1 MQKVISFRD
10 AGGELYDIPEEE
22 AEAFLADRPE
32 ARPVRVFRDASGA
45 LYDIPEEESEA
56 FQAEMPQAEPV
67 RSVRTAD
74 GEVFDVPDSEREAF
88 LAGYRTEPEFQ
99 ADREAV
105 RARVQAQ
112 AAPEQSVAGAAAR
125 GAVEGFGR
133 GLAAGAME
141 LGGVIAE
148 GTAGAI
154 MRPAA
159 RLLGAAGV
167 PGMENYIT
175 ESKRQEAELRARAE
189 EMRGTDQPPESVLD
203 QMNRGW
209 GAGGVRQAGGLLT
222 GIGLLG
228 AAAPTLGAATLPAL
242 GAVQAYGQGGG
253 PKEMLEGAVGG
264 AARQV
269 VLGGAQVLPPL
280 GAAAAG
286 AGGFA
291 AIGALEGER
300 GEELMIDAL
309 MGGACKCEETK

>member
-10 AGGELYDIPEEE
+10 AGGELYDIPEDE

-32 ARPVRVFRDASGA
+32 ARPVRVFRDADGA
-45 LYDIPEEESEA
+45 LYDIPEAEAEA
-56 FQAEMPQAEPV
+56 FTRARPQAEPV

-74 GEVFDVPDSEREAF
+74 GEIFDVPDSEREAF

-167 PGMENYIT
+167 PGMENYIA
-175 ESKRQEAELRARAE
+175 ESSGRPNCARAE
-189 EMRGTDQPPESVLD
+189 EMRGTTS
-203 QMNRGW
+203 RRR
-209 GAGGVRQAGGLLT
+209 ASSTR
-222 GIGLLG
+222 
-228 AAAPTLGAATLPAL
+228 
-242 GAVQAYGQGGG
+242 
-253 PKEMLEGAVGG
+253 
-264 AARQV
+264 
-269 VLGGAQVLPPL
+269 
-280 GAAAAG
+280 
-286 AGGFA
+286 
-291 AIGALEGER
+291 
-300 GEELMIDAL
+300 
-309 MGGACKCEETK
+309 